1 MARPPTAPLTTTNTT
16 PSHPRGAQAS
26 KLTLCATPKLGLLV
40 DLGREVEADVAHGA
54 DGVLHDE
61 RHVGGHGER
70 DGGGERRGLG
80 EEVQV
85 AQREAEL
92 DLLIRVSNEVLV
104 KWVGARVGDEGGS
117 WSSCFTIGTLLS
129 VWGLRIAL
137 VADPASRIIVCPHS
151 YFIYHP

>member
-1 MARPPTAPLTTTNTT
+1 VAD
-16 PSHPRGAQAS
+16 
-26 KLTLCATPKLGLLV
+26 LLNGV
-40 DLGREVEADVAHGA
+40 LDDHGHVGAHG
-54 DGVLHDE
+54 DH
-61 RHVGGHGER
+61 
-70 DGGGERRGLG
+70 DGGAEVRGLG

-137 VADPASRIIVCPHS
+137 VADPASRIIVLMFA